1 LAYVNHTHTKGGRAM
16 HQRKVITTNDI
27 VFRKIFASPQNSHI
41 LIGFINDMLGLDVT
55 EVSVENTY
63 NIKNLYDG
71 DKAPILRY
79 TQVDV
84 LARLRDGR
92 LVTIEM
98 QVYRQLWFRER
109 ALYYVAETYT
119 SNYAKKAQE
128 IILREKSKQERRYS
142 SLRPVYSI
150 CILTN
155 NEFEDEQPIHKFKL
169 YDTENDV
176 RYTNVAGEDLLT
188 MVFMELQ
195 KSSDQMNQNAKEWF
209 AYFKTGEVSA
219 NAPKYMLEACEQAN
233 YKNLQ
238 KEEKD
243 MVSARERAEQ
253 DALAREDYAWIQ
265 GLEKGKR
272 AGEERARNELIY
284 NMRQQGLS
292 TKEIAKFTGVSQKEI
307 ESVREI

>member
-1 LAYVNHTHTKGGRAM
+1 M
-16 HQRKVITTNDI
+16 HQRKAITTNDI
-27 VFRKIFASPQNSHI
+27 VFRKIFASPQNNHI
-41 LIGFINDMLGLDVT
+41 LIGFINDILGLDVT

-71 DKAPILRY
+71 NKVPILRY

-92 LVTIEM
+92 FVTIEM

-109 ALYYVAETYT
+109 ALYYAAETYT

-128 IILREKSKQERRYS
+128 IALREKNKHERRYS

-150 CILTN
+150 CILMN
-155 NEFEDEQPIHKFKL
+155 NEFEDKEPIHKFKL

-195 KSSDQMNQNAKEWF
+195 KSSDKMNQNEKEWF
-209 AYFKTGEVSA
+209 AYFKTGKVSA
-219 NAPKYMLEACEQAN
+219 NAPKYVLEACEQAN

-243 MVSARERAEQ
+243 MISARERAEQ
-253 DALAREDYAWIQ
+253 DALAREDYVWLQ
-265 GLEKGKR
+265 GIEKGSKIGKMEGR
-272 AGEERARNELIY
+272 AEARNELIH
-284 NMRQQGLS
+284 NMLKQGLS
-292 TKEIAKFTGVSQKEI
+292 AKEIAKFTGVSQKEI
-307 ESVREI
+307 ETVKEV